1 MLVST
6 RRLRMDRRSLSLS
19 TLFRAR
25 ACALALALAPCAPA
39 QATELLRLEAKIPLG
54 QVVGRIDHMA
64 FDAARKR
71 LLVAELGNDSVGV
84 VDVAARQVVHR
95 IAGMHHPQGVGYLP
109 SLDLL
114 LVANATDGSVHLFD
128 GAQYAEAGRLDLGDD
143 ADNVR
148 IDAAANRVLV
158 GYGGGAI
165 ATIDPASR
173 RKVLDVPLPAHPES
187 FQVDAG
193 SHRIYVNLPDTRSIA
208 VIDPAHAAVSWPMQ
222 AGGNFPMT
230 LRPAAQHVVVVFRRP
245 ARLGVFAMAD
255 GAAVA
260 SPETCGDSD
269 DVFDDARRDRLYVVC
284 GDGSID
290 VFDGKDYR
298 RLTRL
303 RTVAGARTALFV
315 PELDR
320 LFLAVRASGSE
331 PAAIWVF
338 APGS

>member
-1 MLVST
+1 
-6 RRLRMDRRSLSLS
+6 MDRHLRILSHH
-19 TLFRAR
+19 RAR
-25 ACALALALAPCAPA
+25 VLALALALATACAPV
-39 QATELLRLEAKIPLG
+39 QAAEPLRLEAKIPLG

-64 FDAARKR
+64 FDLARKR
-71 LLVAELGNDSVGV
+71 LFVAELGNDSVGV

-95 IAGMHHPQGVGYLP
+95 IAGLRSPQGVGYLP

-114 LVANATDGSVHLFD
+114 FVANATDGSVHLFN
-128 GAQYAEAGRLDLGDD
+128 GPQYAEAGRLDLGAD

-173 RKVLDVPLPAHPES
+173 SKVLDVPLPAHPES
-187 FQVDAG
+187 FQLDAS
-193 SHRIYVNLPDTRSIA
+193 SHRIYANLPETRSIS
-208 VIDPAHAAVSWPMQ
+208 VIDPATHKAATWPMH
-222 AGGNFPMT
+222 AGGNFPMA

-245 ARLGVFAMAD
+245 AKLGVFTMAD
-255 GAAVA
+255 GASVA
-260 SPETCGDSD
+260 SPDTCGDSD
-269 DVFDDARRDRLYVVC
+269 DVFDDARRDRIYVSC

-298 RLTRL
+298 RLARIH
-303 RTVAGARTALFV
+303 TVAGARTALFV

-320 LFLAVRASGSE
+320 LFVAVRASGSE

>member
-1 MLVST
+1 
-6 RRLRMDRRSLSLS
+6 MDRHLLPLSS
-19 TLFRAR
+19 DDRAR
-25 ACALALALAPCAPA
+25 VLALALALAAACAPA
-39 QATELLRLEAKIPLG
+39 TAAEPLRLEAKIPLG
-54 QVVGRIDHMA
+54 KVVGRIDHMA
-64 FDAARKR
+64 FDLARKR
-71 LLVAELGNDSVGV
+71 LFVAELGNDSVGV
-84 VDVAARQVVHR
+84 VDVEARQVVHR
-95 IAGMHHPQGVGYLP
+95 IAGLHNPQGVGYLP
-109 SLDLL
+109 SQDLL
-114 LVANATDGSVHLFD
+114 FVANATDGSVHLFT
-128 GAQYAEAGRLDLGDD
+128 GPQYTEAGRLDLGAD

-173 RKVLDVPLPAHPES
+173 SKVLDVPLPAHPES
-187 FQVDAG
+187 FQQDAS
-193 SHRIYVNLPDTRSIA
+193 SHRVYVNLPETKSIA
-208 VIDPAHAAVSWPMQ
+208 VIDPATHMAVSWPMQ
-222 AGGNFPMT
+222 AGGNFPMA

-255 GAAVA
+255 GASVA
-260 SPETCGDSD
+260 SPDTCGDSD
-269 DVFDDARRDRLYVVC
+269 DVFDDAKRNRVYVSC

-290 VFDGKDYR
+290 VFDGNDYR
-298 RLTRL
+298 RLGRI
-303 RTVAGARTALFV
+303 RTVTGARTALFV

>member
-1 MLVST
+1 MN
-6 RRLRMDRRSLSLS
+6 RSSLQKS
-19 TLFRAR
+19 FRDAVR
-25 ACALALALAPCAPA
+25 AAASVLAVACAPA
-39 QATELLRLEAKIPLG
+39 AVAEPLQLEAKIPLG
-54 QVVGRIDHMA
+54 QVGGRIDHMA
-64 FDAARKR
+64 FDAARHR
-71 LLVAELGNDSVGV
+71 LFVAELGNDSVGV

-95 IAGMHHPQGVGYLP
+95 MTGLHHPQGVGYLP

-114 LVANATDGSVHLFD
+114 FAANATDGSVHLFN
-128 GAQYAEAGRLDLGDD
+128 GPQYAAAGRLDLGAD

-158 GYGGGAI
+158 GYGGGGI

-173 RKVLDVPLPAHPES
+173 RKVLDVALPAHPES
-187 FQVDAG
+187 FQQDAG
-193 SHRIYVNLPDTRSIA
+193 SHRVFVNLPDTKAIA
-208 VIDPAHAAVSWPMQ
+208 VIDPATQKVMSWPMQ
-222 AGGNFPMT
+222 AGGNFPMA

-255 GAAVA
+255 GASVA
-260 SPETCGDSD
+260 SPDTCGDSD
-269 DVFDDARRDRLYVVC
+269 DVFDDAKRNRIYVSC

-298 RLTRL
+298 RLARI

-315 PELDR
+315 PEIDR
-320 LFLAVRASGSE
+320 LFLAVRAGGSE
-331 PAAIWVF
+331 PAAIWAF

>member
-1 MLVST
+1 
-6 RRLRMDRRSLSLS
+6 MDRHLLPIFSHD
-19 TLFRAR
+19 RAR
-25 ACALALALAPCAPA
+25 VVALALLLAAACAPA
-39 QATELLRLEAKIPLG
+39 TAAEPLRLEAKIPLG

-64 FDAARKR
+64 FDLARKR
-71 LLVAELGNDSVGV
+71 LFVAELGNDSVGV
-84 VDVAARQVVHR
+84 VDIEAREVVHR
-95 IAGMHHPQGVGYLP
+95 IAGLRHPQGVGYLP

-114 LVANATDGSVHLFD
+114 FVANATDGSVHLFD
-128 GAQYAEAGRLDLGDD
+128 GSQYAEAGQLHLGAD

-148 IDAAANRVLV
+148 IDAAANRVLI

-173 RKVLDVPLPAHPES
+173 RNVLDVPLPGHPES
-187 FQVDAG
+187 FQLDAS
-193 SHRIYVNLPDTRSIA
+193 SHRVYANLPDTKAIA
-208 VIDPAHAAVSWPMQ
+208 VIDPVTHKATTWPMQ
-222 AGGNFPMT
+222 AAGNFPMT
-230 LRPAAQHVVVVFRRP
+230 LRPATQHLVVVFRRP
-245 ARLGVFAMAD
+245 AKLGVFAMAD
-255 GAAVA
+255 GASVA
-260 SPETCGDSD
+260 SPDTCGDAD
-269 DVFDDARRDRLYVVC
+269 DVFDDAKRDRVYVSC

-298 RLTRL
+298 RLARI

-338 APGS
+338 APDS

>member
-1 MLVST
+1 
-6 RRLRMDRRSLSLS
+6 MDRHPLPISALHRAHVFAIAFAIAPLCGS
-19 TLFRAR
+19 AR
-25 ACALALALAPCAPA
+25 AAETLS
-39 QATELLRLEAKIPLG
+39 LEAKIPLG
-54 QVVGRIDHMA
+54 QVAGRIDHMA

-71 LLVAELGNDSVGV
+71 LFVAELGNDSVGV
-84 VDVAARQVVHR
+84 VDVEARQVVHR
-95 IAGMHHPQGVGYLP
+95 IVGLRHPQGAGYLP

-114 LVANATDGSVHLFD
+114 FVANATDGSVRLFD
-128 GAQYAEAGRLDLGDD
+128 GAQYAEAGRLDLGAD

-158 GYGGGAI
+158 GYGGGAL

-173 RKVLDVPLPAHPES
+173 RNVLDVSLSAHPES
-187 FQVDAG
+187 FQLDPG
-193 SHRIYVNLPDTRSIA
+193 SHRVYVNLPDAKSIA
-208 VIDPAHAAVSWPMQ
+208 VIDPATHKAASWPMQ
-222 AGGNFPMT
+222 LSGNFPMA

-245 ARLGVFAMAD
+245 AKLGVFAMAD
-255 GAAVA
+255 GASVA
-260 SPETCGDSD
+260 APDTCGDSD
-269 DVFDDARRDRLYVVC
+269 DVFDDAKRDRVYVSC

-298 RLTRL
+298 RLARI

-315 PELDR
+315 PETDR
-320 LFLAVRASGSE
+320 LYLAVRASGAE